1 MASTDPFIVWILV
14 ATSNHPLVRQSECHQ
29 ARQRPSST
37 STQQTHRATHAL
49 HQKAHS

>member
-1 MASTDPFIVWILV
+1 MASTDPFRVWIQAYASDQL
-14 ATSNHPLVRQSECHQ
+14 LVRQSEFHQ

-37 STQQTHRATHAL
+37 SAKQAHRATHAL

>member
-1 MASTDPFIVWILV
+1 MASTDSFRVWIPG
-14 ATSNHPLVRQSECHQ
+14 AAFNQPLVRQSECHQ

-37 STQQTHRATHAL
+37 STQKTDQVTHAL